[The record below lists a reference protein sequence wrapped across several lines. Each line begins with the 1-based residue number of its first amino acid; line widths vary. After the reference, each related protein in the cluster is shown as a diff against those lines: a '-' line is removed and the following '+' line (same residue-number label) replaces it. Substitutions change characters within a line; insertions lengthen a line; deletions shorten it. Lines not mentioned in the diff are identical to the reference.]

1 MVRRMKEK
9 VLAEEDGFTLLEI
22 MISIFILSV
31 ALITL
36 SGLMTS
42 TIRST
47 DYGRRATEAAN
58 LARETIEGIERTA
71 ALNFDS
77 IQDTVPASDPVS
89 GLNPDNVEDYG
100 TISGHPSFRRETYIT
115 DGASPVNAKDIAV
128 KVIWDDGIGSGH
140 NIIFRTVIAR

>member
-1 MVRRMKEK
+1 MKLMKEK
-9 VLAEEDGFTLLEI
+9 AVSGEEGFTLIEV
-22 MISIFILSV
+22 MISIVILSV

-58 LARETIEGIERTA
+58 LARETIESIERTA

-77 IQDTVPASDPVS
+77 VVDSVAASDPLAGV
-89 GLNPDNVEDYG
+89 NPDQVEDFG
-100 TISGHPSFRRETYIT
+100 TIAGHASFRRETYIT
-115 DGASPVNAKDIAV
+115 NSALPVNAKDIAV
-128 KVIWDDGIGSGH
+128 KVVWNDAVGSH
-140 NIIFRTVIAR
+140 NTIFRTYIAR

>member
-1 MVRRMKEK
+1 MKKK
-9 VLAEEDGFTLLEI
+9 VLAGEDGFTLLEI
-22 MISIFILSV
+22 LISIFILSV

-71 ALNFDS
+71 SVNFDS
-77 IQDTVPASDPVS
+77 VVDSVAASDPVA
-89 GLNPDNVEDYG
+89 GLNPDSVEDYG
-100 TISGHPSFRRETYIT
+100 TIAGHPSFRRETYIT
-115 DGASPVNAKDIAV
+115 DGSAPVNSKDVAV
-128 KVIWDDGIGSGH
+128 KVLWNDGIGSGH

>member
-1 MVRRMKEK
+1 MVMKMTRK
-9 VLAEEDGFTLLEI
+9 ILAGEDGFTLLEI

-58 LARETIEGIERTA
+58 LARETIEQIERNA
-71 ALNFDS
+71 AVNFDS
-77 IQDTVPASDPVS
+77 IVDSVAASDPVA

-100 TISGHPSFRRETYIT
+100 SIAGHPSFKRETYIT
-115 DGASPVNAKDIAV
+115 DGASPVNSKDIAV
-128 KVIWDDGIGSGH
+128 KVIWDDTIGSGH